1 MLKLQFLNI
10 EISVSKELMDQ
21 WKIINNYLHNIQY
34 INHKNHLFHKHK
46 ITLNKFKALIKIKIF
61 HLNLKTNKMKLQ
73 IRNQI
78 WPKIKIK

>member
-1 MLKLQFLNI
+1 M
-10 EISVSKELMDQ
+10 
-21 WKIINNYLHNIQY
+21 
-34 INHKNHLFHKHK
+34 
-46 ITLNKFKALIKIKIF
+46 LNKFKALIKIKIF